1 MLEFK
6 VNDSPEHAI
15 RQIREKK
22 YALKFHKRVGRN
34 AKEKQ
39 KVLAV
44 GIRYDK
50 KTKKHSSKI
59 EMQ

>member
-22 YALKFHKRVGRN
+22 YALKFLKKGRKKRER
-34 AKEKQ
+34 E
-39 KVLAV
+39 
-44 GIRYDK
+44 
-50 KTKKHSSKI
+50 TKSPCSWYSL
-59 EMQ
+59 